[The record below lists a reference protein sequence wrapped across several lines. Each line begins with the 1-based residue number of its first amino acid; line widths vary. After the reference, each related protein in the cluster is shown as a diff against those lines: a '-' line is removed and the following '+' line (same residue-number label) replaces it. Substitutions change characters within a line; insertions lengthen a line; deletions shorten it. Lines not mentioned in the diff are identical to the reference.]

1 MRRSRVP
8 VLEKRSSG
16 SNTKY
21 NSSLRG
27 TTSRGPGKT
36 RNNFSVSMVST
47 RSGTES
53 KTREDEREKEVEPTI
68 EIDLE
73 TPDQS
78 VDELEKKTTES
89 TPMPN
94 AEEPNPKPMEFSPI
108 DDVEDAIGNT
118 EETVKEDSQVK
129 KTSFTERLAMM
140 VGIKTKENVTEEPKA
155 ERARTFGTVSTK
167 TTEANPRE
175 EQTKAEATAEERP
188 TADHEE
194 ATLELGDL
202 MAKLNQIDKKLKHS
216 EEDREVIRKELRYNK
231 HEYLDSYFNLAKATD
246 ERLKEMTDKVEATNK
261 EREGNIKKDLQQ
273 LKNRYDDVNSQI
285 GSLEK
290 RLDTMSKNQA
300 ESSGAIQTKLDAIL
314 RNSTSQERPAAD
326 RTQGTRVD
334 FVEPQ
339 RGKRQSTPLP
349 LTRNTVSI
357 APTADKTITKS
368 GNSNTTSGPGD
379 STASSNAGPDA
390 MTWASTWEMMNRTLE
405 AYATRNTNS
414 SDRRDGKSRKTFKKP
429 KEFKDDSDG
438 CIDTWVEVMRLHLEQ
453 DNLNDERQAC
463 TAILSNLEGTALK
476 CVVAKKE
483 EERDTADKIFEI
495 LLNRFGSG
503 MKGHQAMMRFEK
515 RRQRDDESIDRF
527 LDDLESLRRRSD
539 PEESTNRRN
548 FSIAS
553 KFIDGVKS
561 DDLRTMLATYY
572 TLSKD
577 SAPTPEEMR
586 QKSREYMLMK
596 PKKYSYTENRNTQG
610 GSQPQRSSWYKP
622 RDDMDKRRSCA
633 NCGSADHHVADC
645 TTYKQGM
652 KSLGYAPDEEDM
664 SQMEE
669 HEYYSGLIIK
679 IGARCFFCSQEGH
692 FRMDCPLF
700 WEAVKDQSH
709 PKHKLALAAVQN
721 QRNRQNEF
729 ESRNLGAPSTEL
741 PTKTVKAVTHVN
753 GAIESAAGN
762 SLEIN
767 YEKAVTEA
775 IAKVKQDLAAKEIEQ
790 RLKLEIERQNFN
802 EALTG
807 SNQTPEAVP
816 GSTKTG
822 NCNTVKMVTGKPF
835 GISKIGARI
844 MSIITVGGHEV
855 TRNLSEPSDQ
865 TIMHIDVYADYLS
878 CISPQTTS
886 RALRALLMR
895 GGSKSVR
902 VDSRYT
908 EAYGPHEVM
917 LNIDGINIYTKTMIT
932 CDEDLIGQIYVGKEE
947 LKVRSIGHCA
957 MLEEDAM
964 HIGTE
969 ADVTGHVLDISGKK
983 TQLRGLLDTGA
994 VLSVIPIETWERM
1007 GFDKGDLIDSRI
1019 RLSAANKGAL
1029 RVLGRTIIALNLGE
1043 RNLWMSFIVVENLD
1057 ESDQFILGRDFI
1069 RNFDVTIDLN
1079 NAMFRIRNP
1088 DRRYAIK
1095 PVNLIMANENKAQVF
1110 LSRRVRL

>member
-1 MRRSRVP
+1 M
-8 VLEKRSSG
+8 LEKRSSG

-27 TTSRGPGKT
+27 TTSRGPSKT
-36 RNNFSVSMVST
+36 KNNFSVSMVST

-53 KTREDEREKEVEPTI
+53 KTREDAREKQVEPTI

-94 AEEPNPKPMEFSPI
+94 AEEPNPKPIEFSPI
-108 DDVEDAIGNT
+108 DNVEDAIGNT

-140 VGIKTKENVTEEPKA
+140 VGIKTKENMTEEPKA

-175 EQTKAEATAEERP
+175 EQNKAEATAEDRP

-194 ATLELGDL
+194 ATIELGDL

-246 ERLKEMTDKVEATNK
+246 ERLKEMSDKVETTNE
-261 EREGNIKKDLQQ
+261 ERDKNIKKDMQQ
-273 LKNRYDDVNSQI
+273 LKNRYDDVNSQL

-290 RLDTMSKNQA
+290 RMSKNQA
-300 ESSGAIQTKLDAIL
+300 ESSCAIQTKLDAIL

-349 LTRNTVSI
+349 LTRDTVSI
-357 APTADKTITKS
+357 APTAAKTIMKNGTS
-368 GNSNTTSGPGD
+368 STTTCPGD
-379 STASSNAGPDA
+379 STTNSNAGPDA
-390 MTWASTWEMMNRTLE
+390 MIWASTWEMMNRTVE
-405 AYATRNTNS
+405 AFATRNTDS

-483 EERDTADKIFEI
+483 EKRDTADKIFEI

-572 TLSKD
+572 TLSND

-586 QKSREYMLMK
+586 QKSREYILMK
-596 PKKYSYTENRNTQG
+596 PKKYSYSENRNTQG
-610 GSQPQRSSWYKP
+610 GGQPQRSSWYKP

-633 NCGSADHHVADC
+633 NCGSADHHMADC

-669 HEYYSGLIIK
+669 HEYYNGLIIK
-679 IGARCFFCSQEGH
+679 IGARCFFC
-692 FRMDCPLF
+692 
-700 WEAVKDQSH
+700 
-709 PKHKLALAAVQN
+709 N
-721 QRNRQNEF
+721 
-729 ESRNLGAPSTEL
+729 
-741 PTKTVKAVTHVN
+741 
-753 GAIESAAGN
+753 
-762 SLEIN
+762 
-767 YEKAVTEA
+767 
-775 IAKVKQDLAAKEIEQ
+775 
-790 RLKLEIERQNFN
+790 
-802 EALTG
+802 
-807 SNQTPEAVP
+807 
-816 GSTKTG
+816 
-822 NCNTVKMVTGKPF
+822 
-835 GISKIGARI
+835 
-844 MSIITVGGHEV
+844 
-855 TRNLSEPSDQ
+855 
-865 TIMHIDVYADYLS
+865 
-878 CISPQTTS
+878 
-886 RALRALLMR
+886 
-895 GGSKSVR
+895 
-902 VDSRYT
+902 
-908 EAYGPHEVM
+908 
-917 LNIDGINIYTKTMIT
+917 
-932 CDEDLIGQIYVGKEE
+932 
-947 LKVRSIGHCA
+947 
-957 MLEEDAM
+957 
-964 HIGTE
+964 
-969 ADVTGHVLDISGKK
+969 
-983 TQLRGLLDTGA
+983 
-994 VLSVIPIETWERM
+994 
-1007 GFDKGDLIDSRI
+1007 
-1019 RLSAANKGAL
+1019 
-1029 RVLGRTIIALNLGE
+1029 
-1043 RNLWMSFIVVENLD
+1043 
-1057 ESDQFILGRDFI
+1057 
-1069 RNFDVTIDLN
+1069 
-1079 NAMFRIRNP
+1079 
-1088 DRRYAIK
+1088 
-1095 PVNLIMANENKAQVF
+1095 
-1110 LSRRVRL
+1110 

>member
-1 MRRSRVP
+1 MKRSRVP

-53 KTREDEREKEVEPTI
+53 KTREDAREKQVEPTI

-94 AEEPNPKPMEFSPI
+94 AEEPNPKPIEFSPI

-261 EREGNIKKDLQQ
+261 ERDGNIKKDLQQ
-273 LKNRYDDVNSQI
+273 LKNRYNDVNSQI

-300 ESSGAIQTKLDAIL
+300 ESSCAIQTKLDAIL

-349 LTRNTVSI
+349 LTRDTVSI
-357 APTADKTITKS
+357 APTADKTIMKS
-368 GNSNTTSGPGD
+368 GNSNTTSCPGD
-379 STASSNAGPDA
+379 STASSNAGSDA

-405 AYATRNTNS
+405 AFATRNTNS

-483 EERDTADKIFEI
+483 EERDTADKIFKI

-577 SAPTPEEMR
+577 SPPTPEEMR

-679 IGARCFFCSQEGH
+679 IGARCFFCNQEGH

-767 YEKAVTEA
+767 YEKAATEA

-902 VDSRYT
+902 VDNRYT

-957 MLEEDAM
+957 MLEGDAM
-964 HIGTE
+964 YIGTE

-994 VLSVIPIETWERM
+994 VLSVIPIEKGRRWEKM

-1019 RLSAANKGAL
+1019 RLFGCWA
-1029 RVLGRTIIALNLGE
+1029 GR
-1043 RNLWMSFIVVENLD
+1043 R
-1057 ESDQFILGRDFI
+1057 
-1069 RNFDVTIDLN
+1069 
-1079 NAMFRIRNP
+1079 
-1088 DRRYAIK
+1088 
-1095 PVNLIMANENKAQVF
+1095 
-1110 LSRRVRL
+1110 